1 MEHTSRVSRRFLG
14 DVHYCSASIPSGSVS
29 KCRRYEYVFPSI
41 FFVIVDTDCTY
52 TDYAVVIIMGV
63 FIYAGLHWLISA
75 RRWFKGPVRTVE
87 MNTIDDRS
95 VSDAD
100 VSLERKGS

>member
-1 MEHTSRVSRRFLG
+1 MEYTSRVSRRFLG
-14 DVHYCSASIPSGSVS
+14 DIHYCSASIPSGSVS